1 MVRLTSFPL
10 RSSSICCSFG
20 GAVCRRSAAEGETP
34 HVWDLGAE
42 SLEDSLERCADR
54 VLPCVSGDVSG
65 VGISAASKG
74 EGGLYGLLGD
84 EVDVEFDIEGII
96 GPRKRK

>member
-1 MVRLTSFPL
+1 M
-10 RSSSICCSFG
+10 
-20 GAVCRRSAAEGETP
+20 
-34 HVWDLGAE
+34 
-42 SLEDSLERCADR
+42 DR
-54 VLPCVSGDVSG
+54 ALPCVSGDVSG